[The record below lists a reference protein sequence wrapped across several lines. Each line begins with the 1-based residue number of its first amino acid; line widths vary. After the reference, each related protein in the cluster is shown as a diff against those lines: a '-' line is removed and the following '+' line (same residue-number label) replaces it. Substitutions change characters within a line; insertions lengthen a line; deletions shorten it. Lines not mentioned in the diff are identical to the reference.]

1 MVSKKGAEIVVH
13 DEGRTQSLPKRA
25 EPPSEV
31 RQGGP
36 LNKAVSRRSLL
47 LKKPVLNNAGAPES
61 TEPETTETT
70 NQKALEVTDP
80 KMTAAGPNR

>member
-13 DEGRTQSLPKRA
+13 DEGRTHNLPSRA

-31 RQGGP
+31 SQGGP

-47 LKKPVLNNAGAPES
+47 LKKPVLNNAGPES
-61 TEPETTETT
+61 TEPKTTI
-70 NQKALEVTDP
+70 QKALEVTNP
-80 KMTAAGPNR
+80 KMIAAGPNRYY